1 MGGINDSN
9 NTDAYDNSLVGIMGG
24 TDNTRIGNVADRVKA
39 DVEISSVNYFTKKV
53 TYLDATLARG
63 SVVPLTTWTSFYSYT
78 GSGNLI
84 GFLATLEGANGA
96 EGTRWYVRI
105 VIDGTFYPF
114 GTNGILISDITDAN
128 VYNIGAIVGNFC
140 GVEMNNNSLHYDV
153 ITNPIKF
160 STSISLE
167 VYRIS
172 STKKF
177 KAGLIVI
184 IKD

>member
-1 MGGINDSN
+1 MSGINDSN
-9 NTDAYDNSLVGIMGG
+9 TTDAYDNALVGVMGG
-24 TDNTRIGNVADRVKA
+24 TDNSRIGNVGDRYKVDSDTSA
-39 DVEISSVNYFTKKV
+39 ISYFSKKV
-53 TYLDATLARG
+53 TYLDATLARE
-63 SVVPLTTWTSFYSYT
+63 SVIPLTTWTSFYSYT
-78 GSGNLI
+78 GSGQLI
-84 GFLATLEGANGA
+84 GFLANLEGASGA
-96 EGTRWYVRI
+96 EGARWYIRM

-128 VYNIGAIVGNFC
+128 LYNIGAIVGNFC
-140 GVEMNNNSLHYDV
+140 AVEFNGNAFHYDV
-153 ITNPIKF
+153 MTNPIRF

-177 KAGLIVI
+177 RAGLVVL